1 MNKFRFIDTWYF
13 AGFNRS
19 SVTNDAA
26 DEIISQPDRHLLS
39 QSALFDA
46 EGGWST
52 FGLAMGCAATGA
64 LAVMSAN
71 PRIAI
76 HLKNGQLT
84 FMDWLA
90 LGGASSASFFVGN
103 QVGISS
109 FGDRQR
115 YQNHWM
121 AYTFVKAQNR
131 FQGRR
136 ILTNAPTY

>member
-19 SVTNDAA
+19 SATNDFA

-52 FGLAMGCAATGA
+52 FGLAMGCAAAGA
-64 LAVMSAN
+64 FTVCAAS
-71 PRIAI
+71 PRVAM
-76 HLKNGQLT
+76 HLKNGQLS
-84 FMDWLA
+84 FYEWLA
-90 LGGASSASFFVGN
+90 LGGATSASFFVGN
-103 QVGISS
+103 QAGISS

-136 ILTNAPTY
+136 ILTKKPTY